1 MGRYER
7 IVGMLT
13 VLAGGG
19 KRKSGAEE
27 LKWESMSAE
36 EIATLAS
43 TPALFGGVRT
53 FVLTGAV
60 AGERGEEFL
69 ELAEALAESPH
80 SFIFEEEKLLKAPT
94 EALKKA
100 GAKIEQAKVA
110 AKKEYRFDQ
119 FGLTT
124 ALANKDR
131 KQLWLRL
138 MKALRAGEKP
148 EAIAGLLAWKART
161 MKDADLSRRIVFM
174 YHDAHRGAGDLALL
188 LERFALKL

>member
-1 MGRYER
+1 M
-7 IVGMLT
+7 
-13 VLAGGG
+13 
-19 KRKSGAEE
+19 
-27 LKWESMSAE
+27 E

-43 TPALFGGVRT
+43 TPALFGGARS
-53 FVLTGAV
+53 FVLVGAI
-60 AGERGEEFL
+60 AGERSEEFL

-80 SFIFEEEKLLKAPT
+80 TFVFEEEKLLKAPT

-100 GAKIEQAKVA
+100 GAKIEIAQKTE
-110 AKKEYRFDQ
+110 KKEYRFDQ
-119 FGLTT
+119 FGLAT
-124 ALANKDR
+124 ALASKDR

-161 MKDADLSRRIVFM
+161 MRDADLSRRIVFM
-174 YHDAHRGAGDLALL
+174 YHDSHRGAGELSLL